1 MIRWRR
7 SAGVAV
13 GFVVHRRIAAGNRAR
28 DAGDWAAARDAYA
41 AALAR
46 DPGLAHVWLQLGH
59 AEKEL
64 GAITPAAIAYARAAA
79 LRPRDAEPPLH
90 RGHAA
95 KLAGDP
101 AAAFDHYLDAMARTP
116 ALTTLG
122 ELGRLMPAAERT
134 ERGALVATFRRRL
147 AVGETPRPDAETEA
161 DLFFDVSDLVAYFG
175 HGRLPTGI
183 QRVQIE
189 AVAGAIAGDDRTVAV
204 ASFVGGT
211 DGWARLPAAAFIDLA
226 RLAVAGG
233 ETEDPAWL
241 AALARLYAALAEA
254 PPLDFPYRACL
265 VNLGTSWGLPNYFL
279 HLREARRRRAIRY
292 VPMIYDLI
300 PLIEPG
306 WFPPALV
313 RDFGEW
319 AEGVFAHAD
328 GFLAGSLATR
338 ADLIARAA
346 KAGVSLAPER
356 VTAVPLDG
364 DFRKAGSPDPGLL
377 DRLGLAPGGF
387 VLFVATLEPRK
398 GHVTAFAAWSA
409 LLDDLGPAAV
419 PKLVCV
425 GGKGWLNDA
434 IHARLAGDRRLRSH
448 VLLLSGIGDADL
460 ALLYRACRF
469 TLYPSLYEGWGLP
482 VTEALSWGK
491 VPIVS
496 RVASLPEAGGEL
508 AVYVPP
514 GDAGALAG
522 AAARLIRDDGRLA
535 EREALIAATFRP
547 RSWAEV
553 AGAIAAAARELAAG
567 AIPSPA
573 RPLVADTIHGFGRER
588 AAGTL
593 SGEALRAGLGWAA
606 PDVALCRTRAAGGA
620 LALTLPD
627 DGAWEVTMTLAGL
640 PDVSCGWRLAADGA
654 AADGVLAAGATAS
667 ATLIVAG
674 PAVLLTLAGDT
685 SATLPRADR
694 MPPDAGVSVGV
705 TAVSVS
711 RPRGR

>member
-41 AALAR
+41 GALAR

-64 GAITPAAIAYARAAA
+64 GALGPAETAYAHAAT
-79 LRPRDAEPPLH
+79 LKPRDAEPPLH

-101 AAAFDHYLDAMARTP
+101 AAAFHHYLDSMARTP
-116 ALTTLG
+116 RLTTLG
-122 ELGRLMPAAERT
+122 ELGRLMLAPGHAER
-134 ERGALVATFRRRL
+134 EALITAFRRRL
-147 AVGETPRPDAETEA
+147 AVAETPRPDAEADA
-161 DLFFDVSDLVAYFG
+161 DLFFDVSDLVAYFS

-189 AVAGAIAGDDRTVAV
+189 AVAGAIAGGDRTVAV
-204 ASFVGGT
+204 ASFVGGM
-211 DGWARLPAAAFIDLA
+211 DGWARLPTAAFIDLA
-226 RLAVAGG
+226 RVAVAGG

-254 PPLDFPYRACL
+254 PPLDFPCRACL

-279 HLREARRRRAIRY
+279 HLREAKRRRAIRY

-338 ADLIARAA
+338 ADLIAQAAA
-346 KAGVSLAPER
+346 KAGVTLAPER

-364 DFRKAGSPDPGLL
+364 DFRKTGSPDPSLL
-377 DRLGLAPGGF
+377 DRLGLEAGGF

-409 LLDDLGPAAV
+409 LLGELGPAAV

-434 IHARLAGDRRLRSH
+434 IHARLAGDRRLRRH

-460 ALLYRACRF
+460 ALLYRDCRF

-514 GDAGALAG
+514 DDAGALAE
-522 AAARLIRDDGRLA
+522 AAARLIRDDGFLKG
-535 EREALIAATFRP
+535 REARIATRFRP
-547 RSWAEV
+547 RPWAEV

-567 AIPSPA
+567 ATPSPA
-573 RPLVADTIHGFGRER
+573 PPLVADTIYGFGRER

-620 LALTLPD
+620 LALILPE

-640 PDVSCGWRLAADGA
+640 ADVSCGWRLVSDGA
-654 AADGVLAAGATAS
+654 AAGGVLAAGATTS

-694 MPPDAGVSVGV
+694 MPPDAGVSVGAAAV
-705 TAVSVS
+705 TVRVA
-711 RPRGR
+711 R